1 MTKQA
6 DALVVGIFSP
16 VGLLKSPL
24 PLARSLGPSQ
34 ANKALYAIGSVSRRN
49 AAATR
54 ALLEDGFPLLL
65 RLILQGAATSDGHGL
80 SGNVELLRLQVSAA
94 VRSGFR
100 FGRAR
105 ATPT

>member
-6 DALVVGIFSP
+6 DALVVGTFSP